1 MAGIVEIYSA
11 QIRQLEKINYGQL
24 LVLFSRGPIDIFQ
37 AFWMLWLVLEQQA
50 SSAKITVRRGAEG
63 V

>member
-1 MAGIVEIYSA
+1 MVRLHVIRQENSIKLSIPYVIMAGIVEIYSA

-37 AFWMLWLVLEQQA
+37 AFWML
-50 SSAKITVRRGAEG
+50 
-63 V
+63 